1 MKRYKRWWFLLPPWL
16 FISACSSPSAVSE
29 VEQKALVQAAAV
41 SPRLQ
46 PDSRIRLTVSKKVSL
61 VDDYQVDAKGYLT
74 LPLVGTIKAAG
85 LTPSEVE
92 KELEKK
98 FSTKYFENPKVTVSI
113 IE

>member
-1 MKRYKRWWFLLPPWL
+1 MLPLWL
-16 FISACSSPSAVSE
+16 SACGSPSVVSE
-29 VEQKALVQAAAV
+29 AEQKALVQAATV

-46 PDSRIRLTVSKKVSL
+46 PGSRIRVTVSKKVSL
-61 VDDYQVDAKGYLT
+61 VDDYQIDSRGYLT
-74 LPLVGTIKAAG
+74 LPLVGTVKAAG

-98 FSTKYFENPKVTVSI
+98 FSTKYLENAKVTVSI